1 MGASRR
7 KRRSLGVGIRMWDLD
22 LREANSGKIVKENGK
37 ISGQREVSPAYAGT
51 GEDAPRDQE
60 REMPGAE
67 G

>member
-1 MGASRR
+1 
-7 KRRSLGVGIRMWDLD
+7 MWDLD